1 MNHAFDLD
9 TESLTASLEEAI
21 VWCERQKIVGTV
33 DESEEIKR
41 RRNLGKQ
48 AGELIHRAY
57 SERTRFW
64 NRLLRRDYVHSRLW
78 RRGRELYRQADLSSI
93 APLSEQLR
101 TTRLAPAKS
110 LSEVR
115 TEAER
120 AEVVSS
126 VVLRRSQLLSS
137 ETNPAEGKSDSD
149 LRGGRLLLYA
159 PDENLADGAAKYSS
173 YGFFDVDNAPPWDA
187 WLAFSRGTL
196 LSWVPPQLLTL
207 VQSGIDVNPE
217 CCIRWMN

>member
-1 MNHAFDLD
+1 MNHSFDLN
-9 TESLTASLEEAI
+9 TESLTASLGEAI

-41 RRNLGKQ
+41 RRNLGQQ
-48 AGELIHRAY
+48 AGELIRRAY

-64 NRLLRRDYVHSRLW
+64 NRLLRRDYMHSRLY

-93 APLSEQLR
+93 APLSQQLR
-101 TTRLAPAKS
+101 TTRLAPTKS
-110 LSEVR
+110 LSEIQA
-115 TEAER
+115 EPER

-137 ETNPAEGKSDSD
+137 ETDPAEGRSNSD
-149 LRGGRLLLYA
+149 LRSGRLLLYA
-159 PDENLADGAAKYSS
+159 PDENLADAAAKYASL
-173 YGFFDVDNAPPWDA
+173 GFFDVDNAPPWDA
-187 WLAFSRGTL
+187 WVAFSHGTL
-196 LSWVPPQLLTL
+196 LSWIPPQLLTL

-217 CCIRWMN
+217 CCIRWMD